1 MLRAREVK
9 MTDEVKSSAAESQEI
24 SARIAKLEG
33 ELSAVQHEYDQR
45 GTNNS
50 RMHQTL
56 IIVSLLASV
65 AATSMAPTV
74 EPRWIVSVI
83 AAIPGLGV
91 ALSQQL
97 HCVESANLHYR
108 HAQAARSLLTRL
120 RYELPRENLEDEVA
134 KIAKE
139 FRSNEEELTAKWER
153 VTLASLHPRNRKT
166 RTGT

>member
-65 AATSMAPTV
+65 AATCMAPTV

-97 HCVESANLHYR
+97 HCVESANLHPPCTGGALSS
-108 HAQAARSLLTRL
+108 HA
-120 RYELPRENLEDEVA
+120 
-134 KIAKE
+134 
-139 FRSNEEELTAKWER
+139 
-153 VTLASLHPRNRKT
+153 ASL
-166 RTGT
+166 RTSARE